1 MKRKIVKI
9 LILILCCIMAFS
21 VISLA
26 DVKDFSGKITGE
38 GANSSRGVIVKI
50 IATSLNTIRIVGIAV
65 AVVMLMVVACKYI
78 VASAG
83 DKADIKKYDTNYII
97 GALVLFGASGIITI
111 AKNFV
116 EGAFK
121 EN

>member
-83 DKADIKKYDTNYII
+83 DKADIKKYATNYII